1 MPVIYEIFPE
11 ENHMFVRYDGR
22 ITNGEIADSFVE
34 AQGNPDF
41 RLDLAHLVDLTT
53 ADFSVLDFQKIF
65 SLFNMYAR
73 AHEGA
78 GVKMRVSIFA
88 PSDTVFG
95 MSRMF
100 ENLAGTSD
108 FFEVRIFDN
117 LKAAREWAIHPEDC
131 NNDDEEL
138 VRSS

>member
-1 MPVIYEIFPE
+1 MPVIYEIIPE

-22 ITNGEIADSFVE
+22 VTNSEIADSFAE
-34 AQGNPDF
+34 AQQNPEF

-78 GVKMRVSIFA
+78 GIKMRVSIFA

-108 FFEVRIFDN
+108 FFDVRIFDS
-117 LKAAREWAIHPEDC
+117 LEAAREWAVNPDE
-131 NNDDEEL
+131 DEEDNSEL
-138 VRSS
+138 EQSV